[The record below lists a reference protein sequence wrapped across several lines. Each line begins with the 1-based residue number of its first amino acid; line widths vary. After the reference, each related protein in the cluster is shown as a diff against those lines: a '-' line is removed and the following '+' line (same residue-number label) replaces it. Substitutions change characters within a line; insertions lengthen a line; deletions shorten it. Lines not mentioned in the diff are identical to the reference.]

1 MTAAIRRDVWRM
13 DHSTVVF
20 FATPMVGKTLGKY
33 RILEKIGR
41 GGMGVVYLG
50 VDETLDRHVAIKAI
64 SPELVEEDLV
74 RRFRAEAVMLAKVNH
89 PNIAMVYELF
99 RDDDRL
105 LMVMELVR
113 GQTFEQ
119 LMEHTGPMPVERVAV
134 LAGQMLDALGHA
146 HRAGIVHRDLKPA
159 NLMLTDAGIVKVMD
173 FGIAR
178 ISGTERMTS
187 DGFMVGT
194 PAYMAPEQVRGDEVD
209 GRADLYAAGVVIYRL
224 LTGKLPFKAETAVA
238 MINSQLND
246 RPTSAR
252 DVRTDLPEWLDTVV
266 MRSLAK
272 RPEDR
277 YQTADE
283 FRRAL
288 NSLDTIGGLA
298 PLPDDIT
305 VATPVAPIARSASA
319 VSRTSA
325 MAPATGPHATTLVLN
340 RSHLAVAGGFGAILL
355 LVIGLLGWVALRNPG
370 QTPLQVVTVPSPAA
384 PPPDAAPS
392 VPVAKPETPRTAV
405 VVPDA
410 DLVPVTPPPP
420 KPQALPKPQKTAPT
434 AAASPSIA
442 EPVAAPLSAT
452 AVVPPLGQSAALTRG
467 GRAGRGTPGAIPAPP
482 APSAE
487 FHPVVVPDLR
497 AVAVLNGRESRIIET
512 LVTFSEKSITASD
525 SRNGLVV
532 KMFPYSAVTHAI
544 VSRSRKPR
552 STGGATF
559 ETPGGIPEGNI
570 FSRGPRLWVTIE
582 TATDRLVLRLDQQQL
597 KPVLDLVAER
607 TLAPIERY
615 MDPEK

>member
-1 MTAAIRRDVWRM
+1 
-13 DHSTVVF
+13 
-20 FATPMVGKTLGKY
+20 MVGKTLGKY

-41 GGMGVVYLG
+41 GGMGVVYLA

-64 SPELVEEDLV
+64 SPELVEEDHV

-119 LMEHTGPMPVERVAV
+119 LMEHAGPMPVERAAT
-134 LAGQMLDALGHA
+134 LAGQILDALGHA

-178 ISGTERMTS
+178 ISGTERMTG

-209 GRADLYAAGVVIYRL
+209 GRADLYAAGVVFYRL
-224 LTGKLPFKAETAVA
+224 LTGKLPFKADTAVA

-246 RPTSAR
+246 RPTSPR
-252 DVRTDLPEWLDTVV
+252 EVRTDLPDWLDAVL

-272 RPEDR
+272 RPADR

-288 NSLDTIGGLA
+288 SSLDASGGLF
-298 PLPDDIT
+298 PLPDDLT
-305 VATPVAPIARSASA
+305 VATPVAPIARSASG
-319 VSRTSA
+319 VS
-325 MAPATGPHATTLVLN
+325 PAAAITPAADMHATTLVLN
-340 RSHLAVAGGFGAILL
+340 RSHLAMAGGFGAILL
-355 LVIGLLGWVALRNPG
+355 VVVGLLAWVALRSPG
-370 QTPLQVVTVPSPAA
+370 QTPMQVVIPSPAA
-384 PPPDAAPS
+384 PAPAAAP
-392 VPVAKPETPRTAV
+392 PVAVPPPEIPRTAV
-405 VVPDA
+405 LVPDA
-410 DLVPVTPPPP
+410 DLAPATPPQP
-420 KPQALPKPQKTAPT
+420 KPQASPKPQKTVPT
-434 AAASPSIA
+434 AGALPAAT
-442 EPVAAPLSAT
+442 EPAAPLGAT
-452 AVVPPLGQSAALTRG
+452 AVVPPADQSAALGRG
-467 GRAGRGTPGAIPAPP
+467 GRGGRGLPGANALPP
-482 APSAE
+482 APAGE

-497 AVAVLNGRESRIIET
+497 AIAVLNGRASRIIET

-525 SRNGLVV
+525 ARNGLVV
-532 KMFPYSAVTHAI
+532 KMFPYSAVTHAT

-552 STGGATF
+552 STGGTTF

-570 FSRGPRLWVTIE
+570 FSRGPRLWMTIE
-582 TATDRLVLRLDQQQL
+582 TADDRLVLRLDQQQL

>member
-1 MTAAIRRDVWRM
+1 MR
-13 DHSTVVF
+13 HSTVVF
-20 FATPMVGKTLGKY
+20 FETPMVGKTLGKY

-119 LMEHTGPMPVERVAV
+119 LMEHSGPIPVERAAA
-134 LAGQMLDALGHA
+134 LAGQILDALGHA

-209 GRADLYAAGVVIYRL
+209 GRADLYAAGVVFYRM

-238 MINSQLND
+238 MINSQLNE
-246 RPTSAR
+246 RPISPR
-252 DVRTDLPEWLDTVV
+252 DIRTDLPEWLDAVL

-272 RPEDR
+272 RPADR
-277 YQTADE
+277 YQSADE

-288 NSLDTIGGLA
+288 NSIDAIGTLT
-298 PLPDDIT
+298 LPDDLT
-305 VATPVAPIARSASA
+305 VATPVSPMA
-319 VSRTSA
+319 VSGSGVSRAPA
-325 MAPATGPHATTLVLN
+325 MSPATGPHATTLVLN

-355 LVIGLLGWVALRNPG
+355 LVVGLLAWVALRSPG

-384 PPPDAAPS
+384 APPDAAPA
-392 VPVAKPETPRTAV
+392 VPASAPEPPRTAV
-405 VVPDA
+405 VVPEA
-410 DLVPVTPPPP
+410 DLAPATPPQP
-420 KPQALPKPQKTAPT
+420 KPVPPQPQPKPQKTAP
-434 AAASPSIA
+434 P
-442 EPVAAPLSAT
+442 AAPVPAAGAPST
-452 AVVPPLGQSAALTRG
+452 APLTARPVVPAADQADASTRG
-467 GRAGRGTPGAIPAPP
+467 GRGTPGAVSPSPATS
-482 APSAE
+482 SAE
-487 FHPVVVPDLR
+487 FHPTVVPDLR
-497 AVAVLNGRESRIIET
+497 AVAVIDGRSSRIVEA

-525 SRNGLVV
+525 SRNGQVV
-532 KMFPYSAVTHAI
+532 KTFPYSAVAHAT

-552 STGGATF
+552 GAGGVTV

-570 FSRGPRLWVTIE
+570 FSRGARLWVTLE
-582 TATDRLVLRLDQQQL
+582 TRDDRLILRLDQQQL
-597 KPVLDLVAER
+597 KPVLDLVGER

>member
-1 MTAAIRRDVWRM
+1 
-13 DHSTVVF
+13 
-20 FATPMVGKTLGKY
+20 MVGKTLGKY

-41 GGMGVVYLG
+41 GGMGVVYLA

-119 LMEHTGPMPVERVAV
+119 LMEHTGPMPVERAAT
-134 LAGQMLDALGHA
+134 LAGQILDALGHA

-209 GRADLYAAGVVIYRL
+209 GRADLYAAGVVFYRL
-224 LTGKLPFKAETAVA
+224 LTGKLPFKADTAVA

-246 RPTSAR
+246 RPMSPR
-252 DVRTDLPEWLDTVV
+252 DLRTDLPDWLDAVL

-272 RPEDR
+272 RPADR

-288 NSLDTIGGLA
+288 NSLDAVGGLIS
-298 PLPDDIT
+298 LPDDLT
-305 VATPVAPIARSASA
+305 VAAPIAPIARSASGVLPA
-319 VSRTSA
+319 SA
-325 MAPATGPHATTLVLN
+325 MTPAADMHATTLVLN
-340 RSHLAVAGGFGAILL
+340 RSHLAMAGGFGAILL
-355 LVIGLLGWVALRNPG
+355 VVIGLLAWVALRSPG
-370 QTPLQVVTVPSPAA
+370 QTPMQVVIPSPAA
-384 PPPDAAPS
+384 PAPAAP
-392 VPVAKPETPRTAV
+392 PVAVPPPEVPRTAV
-405 VVPDA
+405 LVPDA
-410 DLVPVTPPPP
+410 DLAPATPPQPKPQVPP
-420 KPQALPKPQKTAPT
+420 KPPKPA
-434 AAASPSIA
+434 AAASPSVA
-442 EPVAAPLSAT
+442 EPAAPLGAT
-452 AVVPPLGQSAALTRG
+452 AVVPPADQSSGLTRG
-467 GRAGRGTPGAIPAPP
+467 GRAGRGAPGAIPL
-482 APSAE
+482 PSSGE

-497 AVAVLNGRESRIIET
+497 AVSVLNGRESRIIET

-525 SRNGLVV
+525 ARNGLVV
-532 KMFPYSAVTHAI
+532 KTFPYSGVIHAT

-552 STGGATF
+552 STGGTIF

-582 TATDRLVLRLDQQQL
+582 TADDRLVLRLDQQQL

>member
-1 MTAAIRRDVWRM
+1 
-13 DHSTVVF
+13 
-20 FATPMVGKTLGKY
+20 MVGKTLGKY

-119 LMEHTGPMPVERVAV
+119 LMEHTGPMPIERAAA
-134 LAGQMLDALGHA
+134 LAGQILDALGHA

-224 LTGKLPFKAETAVA
+224 LTGKLPFKADTAVA

-246 RPTSAR
+246 RPTSPR
-252 DVRTDLPEWLDTVV
+252 DVRTDLPQWLDTAV

-288 NSLDTIGGLA
+288 NSLDAIGGLA
-298 PLPDDIT
+298 PLPDDLT
-305 VATPVAPIARSASA
+305 VATPVAPIARSASG
-319 VSRTSA
+319 VSRTST

-340 RSHLAVAGGFGAILL
+340 RSHLAVAGGFGVILL
-355 LVIGLLGWVALRNPG
+355 VVVGLLAWVALRNPG
-370 QTPLQVVTVPSPAA
+370 QTPLQVMTVPSPAA
-384 PPPDAAPS
+384 PPPDAAPA
-392 VPVAKPETPRTAV
+392 VALPKPETPPTAI

-410 DLVPVTPPPP
+410 DLTPVTPPQPKPQPPP
-420 KPQALPKPQKTAPT
+420 KPQKIAAG
-434 AAASPSIA
+434 AAASPAVA
-442 EPVAAPLSAT
+442 EPAAAPLNAK
-452 AVVPPLGQSAALTRG
+452 AVVPTADQSTALARD
-467 GRAGRGTPGAIPAPP
+467 GRAGRGTPGAGRGTPGAVPP
-482 APSAE
+482 PSTPIVE

-497 AVAVLNGRESRIIET
+497 AISVLNARESRIIET

-525 SRNGLVV
+525 AKNGLVV
-532 KMFPYSAVTHAI
+532 KTFAYAAVTHTT

-552 STGGATF
+552 GAGGATV

-582 TATDRLVLRLDQQQL
+582 TADDRLVLRLDQQQL
-597 KPVLDLVAER
+597 KPVLDLVEAR
-607 TLAPIERY
+607 TQAPIERY
-615 MDPEK
+615 MDPEKEK

>member
-1 MTAAIRRDVWRM
+1 MG
-13 DHSTVVF
+13 HSTVVF

-41 GGMGVVYLG
+41 GGMGVVYLA

-119 LMEHTGPMPVERVAV
+119 LMEHSGPMPVERAAT
-134 LAGQMLDALGHA
+134 LAGQILDALGHA

-209 GRADLYAAGVVIYRL
+209 GRADLYAAGVVFYRL
-224 LTGKLPFKAETAVA
+224 LTGKLPFKADTAVA

-246 RPTSAR
+246 RPMSPR
-252 DVRTDLPEWLDTVV
+252 DLRTDLPDWLDAVL

-272 RPEDR
+272 RPADR

-288 NSLDTIGGLA
+288 NSLDAMSGLL
-298 PLPDDIT
+298 PLPDDLT
-305 VATPVAPIARSASA
+305 VAAPVAPIAKSASGVLPA
-319 VSRTSA
+319 SA
-325 MAPATGPHATTLVLN
+325 MTPAADMHATTLVLN
-340 RSHLAVAGGFGAILL
+340 RSHLAMAGGFGAILL
-355 LVIGLLGWVALRNPG
+355 VVIGLLAWVALRSPA
-370 QTPLQVVTVPSPAA
+370 QTPMQVVIPSPAA
-384 PPPDAAPS
+384 PAPAAAPS
-392 VPVAKPETPRTAV
+392 VAVPAPEVPRTAV
-405 VVPDA
+405 LVPDA
-410 DLVPVTPPPP
+410 DLAPATPPQPKPQVPP
-420 KPQALPKPQKTAPT
+420 KPPKPAAA
-434 AAASPSIA
+434 AAASPSVA
-442 EPVAAPLSAT
+442 EST
-452 AVVPPLGQSAALTRG
+452 AVPLNATPAVPSAAG
-467 GRAGRGTPGAIPAPP
+467 ASPPPPTPSG
-482 APSAE
+482 E

-497 AVAVLNGRESRIIET
+497 AISVLNGRESRIIET
-512 LVTFSEKSITASD
+512 LVTFSERSITASD
-525 SRNGLVV
+525 ARNGLVL
-532 KMFPYSAVTHAI
+532 KMFPYSAVTHAT

-582 TATDRLVLRLDQQQL
+582 TADDRLVLRLDQQQL

-615 MDPEK
+615 MEPEK